1 MPTPKSL
8 ANDVTTPSVTIVI
21 PTYNRPACLQATIRQ
36 LLEQPFCD
44 FELRVID
51 QSEGSDEAANRL
63 FASRCSDVRVIFS
76 HAPAKGLPNARNLA
90 LAEARG
96 EIVIFVDDDVVLLS
110 DDFIG
115 AHVRCFDDPAVG
127 GVTGRHVE
135 RVLTMNSRRT
145 ACHVSWGGRT
155 IFNLF
160 GTTRQDIRSCKGS
173 NMSFRMAAV
182 HQVGG
187 FDRRTHMLEDTDF
200 SVRIRAAGWR
210 LVFEPAA
217 EVLHL
222 SIAAGGVR
230 ETVGLVTECRRFRS
244 TAYYIAK
251 HRGTL
256 GMVGFVGTF
265 TLIAFV
271 RAWRFRRVGAL
282 IDLYKAAVSGW
293 RDSRKPLDQAI
304 VITA

>member
-1 MPTPKSL
+1 M
-8 ANDVTTPSVTIVI
+8 TTPPVTIVI
-21 PTYNRPACLQATIRQ
+21 PTYNRTARLQATIRQ
-36 LLEQPFCD
+36 LLDQPFRT
-44 FELRVID
+44 FELRIID
-51 QSEGSDEAANRL
+51 QSDGADEAANRL
-63 FASRCSDVRVIFS
+63 FTSNCSDARVIYY
-76 HAPAKGLPNARNLA
+76 HTTIKGLPNARNIA
-90 LAEARG
+90 LADARG
-96 EIVIFVDDDVVLLS
+96 DIVIFVDDDVILLS
-110 DDFIG
+110 DDFVG
-115 AHVRCFDDPAVG
+115 AHVGCFDDPAVG

-135 RVLTMNSRRT
+135 RMLTMNSRRT

-160 GTTRQDIRSCKGS
+160 GTSRQNIGSCKGS

-222 SIAAGGVR
+222 SILAGGVR
-230 ETVGLVTECRRFRS
+230 EATGLVTECRRFRS

-251 HRGTL
+251 HRGVPGL
-256 GMVGFVGTF
+256 VGFACTF
-265 TLIAFV
+265 TLIALA
-271 RAWRFRRVGAL
+271 RAWRFRSAAAFAVL
-282 IDLYKAAVSGW
+282 FKAAVVGW

-304 VITA
+304 VDIAV